1 MRQECGA
8 TGGGRLIGVSEAAK
22 KVLDYIETRHG
33 SAAMYGMDYVSALP
47 ADKQAA
53 VLSANPQ
60 LVYGIVAEDYD
71 TLAEDPNIRTID
83 TGEVP
88 VYIYDRDRMEDMAMH
103 LGDNV
108 FAVSATPS
116 ICWMPRRSAHWSQRS
131 GSGKQRLAI
140 SLPCRRRCFLHT
152 GRIRHF

>member
-1 MRQECGA
+1 M
-8 TGGGRLIGVSEAAK
+8 IGVSEAAK

-108 FAVSATPS
+108 FAVSATPEYLLDAETIS
-116 ICWMPRRSAHWSQRS
+116 TLVANCLLYTSDAAD
-131 GSGKQRLAI
+131 GGKL
-140 SLPCRRRCFLHT
+140 F
-152 GRIRHF
+152 G